1 MQLVELRSHSLWQTI
16 RNLTIGAP
24 RADLPLGPHPHA
36 MLLQAQGGR
45 GELID
50 ALAPA
55 PGSRVVELGAGNGT
69 MLDAWGS
76 RLNTLGALELV
87 ESAPAMVAQARYRAR
102 RHRHIRVVQADAA
115 SYRAPWLADC
125 VYLAYALTQI
135 PDWVRVL
142 HSALAMLKPG
152 GKLGVVDYYVSG
164 HDRTDA
170 RVRHTTLT
178 QWFWTHWF
186 AQEHA
191 HLSADHLAAL
201 CTLTERARLLEA
213 RRTLPYLPLLKAPY
227 YVFVGV
233 KRARPSVGLIAELW
247 KKSAKRS

>member
-1 MQLVELRSHSLWQTI
+1 MQLVELRSLWQTV
-16 RNLTIGAP
+16 RNLTIGASH
-24 RADLPLGPHPHA
+24 AALPFGPHPRA
-36 MLLQAQGGR
+36 IPIDPQGGR

-76 RLNTLGALELV
+76 RLDTLGALELV
-87 ESAPAMVAQARYRAR
+87 ESAPEMLAQARYRAR
-102 RHRHIRVVQADAA
+102 HHPHIRVVEADAA

-125 VYLAYALTQI
+125 VYLAYSLTLI

-152 GKLGVVDYYVSG
+152 GKLGIVDYYVSG
-164 HDRTDA
+164 HDHTYA
-170 RVRHTTLT
+170 RARHTTLT

-186 AQEHA
+186 AQEQA
-191 HLSADHLAAL
+191 HLSANHLSAL
-201 CTLTERARLLEA
+201 CTLTKRVVLLEA
-213 RRTLPYLPLLKAPY
+213 RRALPRLPLLKAPY

-233 KRARPSVGLIAELW
+233 KPARPSVGLIAELW
-247 KKSAKRS
+247 KRSAERS